1 MDFSE
6 RLLRRFLLL
15 CENPR
20 TQRRALALVRGS
32 VSNAR
37 AGRAFYALVNR
48 VVVNPVARAMGV
60 QSSAVRMEL
69 VGSQLI
75 GLAMIRYVL
84 KVEPIASGRRG
95 AGAADGTAVAR
106 GADRQDRA
114 DSGSASR
121 ARHGALVGQRTRMVA
136 LESRNP
142 WPPLVWQRS
151 PCLVLV
157 HTIPR

>member
-1 MDFSE
+1 MSAERVSADFTE

-37 AGRAFYALVNR
+37 AGKAFYALVNR
-48 VVVNPVARAMGV
+48 VVLNPVARSMGIET
-60 QSSAVRMEL
+60 SAIRLEL

-84 KVEPIASGRRG
+84 KVEPIASLEVDELVQLMAPPLR
-95 AGAADGTAVAR
+95 AAL
-106 GADRQDRA
+106 
-114 DSGSASR
+114 SG
-121 ARHGALVGQRTRMVA
+121 GQPA
-136 LESRNP
+136 LEVCACHRTELATVP
-142 WPPLVWQRS
+142 W
-151 PCLVLV
+151 
-157 HTIPR
+157 

>member
-1 MDFSE
+1 MAAPPSPEASSDFTE

-37 AGRAFYALVNR
+37 AGKLFYALVNR
-48 VVVNPVARAMGV
+48 VVLNPVARAMGV
-60 QSSAVRMEL
+60 ETSAIKVEL

-84 KVEPIASGRRG
+84 KVEPIASLSV
-95 AGAADGTAVAR
+95 DE
-106 GADRQDRA
+106 
-114 DSGSASR
+114 
-121 ARHGALVGQRTRMVA
+121 LVPLMA
-136 LESRNP
+136 
-142 WPPLVWQRS
+142 PPLREALGMSSSNVSCACHQE
-151 PCLVLV
+151 LVAV
-157 HTIPR
+157 PW

>member
-1 MDFSE
+1 MSAEQVPSDFTE

-37 AGRAFYALVNR
+37 AGRRFYALVNR
-48 VVVNPVARAMGV
+48 VVVNPVAKAVGV
-60 QSSAVRMEL
+60 ESSAVRMEL

-84 KVEPIASGRRG
+84 KVEPIASLEIDVLVPLMAPPLRAALSGRS
-95 AGAADGTAVAR
+95 GAALALRV
-106 GADRQDRA
+106 GADDRA
-114 DSGSASR
+114 GLAT
-121 ARHGALVGQRTRMVA
+121 V
-136 LESRNP
+136 P
-142 WPPLVWQRS
+142 W
-151 PCLVLV
+151 
-157 HTIPR
+157 